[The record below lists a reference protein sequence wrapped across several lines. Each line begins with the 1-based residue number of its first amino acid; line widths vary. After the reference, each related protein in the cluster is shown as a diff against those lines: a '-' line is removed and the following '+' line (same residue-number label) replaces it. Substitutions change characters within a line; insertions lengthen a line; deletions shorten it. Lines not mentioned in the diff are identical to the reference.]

1 MTKMDD
7 DERKAISKLFS
18 IEGQKNS
25 EGLKSSIP
33 RAVRFFELSK
43 GMILYFLESKK
54 NTPEKE
60 FKDELVIDISSLLL
74 TISNNMDEALTI
86 TDMIRGA
93 LEKIDQDIRKI

>member
-1 MTKMDD
+1 MDD

-18 IEGQKNS
+18 IEGQENS
-25 EGLKSSIP
+25 EELKSSIP
-33 RAVRFFELSK
+33 RAIRFFELSEK
-43 GMILYFLESKK
+43 MILYFLELRK

-60 FKDELVIDISSLLL
+60 FRDELVIDISSLLL